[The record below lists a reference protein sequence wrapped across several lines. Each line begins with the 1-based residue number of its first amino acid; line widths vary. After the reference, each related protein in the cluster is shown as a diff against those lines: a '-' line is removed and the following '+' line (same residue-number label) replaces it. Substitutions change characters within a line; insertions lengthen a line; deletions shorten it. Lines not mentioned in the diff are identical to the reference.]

1 MTIRRVLAQSTV
13 TELEPAV
20 QWYSLLFDAEPD
32 ARPMEGLVEWHLG
45 KAFGVQIW
53 LEPDRAGHSSMVLD
67 ESDLDALAD
76 RLTAAG
82 LEHSGIEQVT
92 SSRILTLSDPD
103 GNRIVLSGQ

>member
-45 KAFGVQIW
+45 QAFGVQVW

-82 LEHSGIEQVT
+82 LLPPAYTVEIRPVIRIEGY
-92 SSRILTLSDPD
+92 DP
-103 GNRIVLSGQ
+103 Q